1 LEAHDDI
8 VPDISIYVNVTPV
21 DTSSPA
27 ADSIGETV
35 AMAPHRV
42 GIIGLGTV
50 GTRFVEQ
57 FSQHDSFTVS
67 AAWDA
72 SAEARARTAP
82 HAPVVDSP
90 DAVIESADL
99 VYIAVPPA
107 AHAEYVRATIAAGRA
122 VFCEKPLGIDVTES
136 RALVA
141 EVEASGLPAAVN
153 FVFGS
158 APAAVELVRLAG
170 DGSLGDLRRVELDLH
185 FAQWPRA
192 WQAGATWLAGRA
204 EGGWIREVSSH
215 FVFLA
220 GRTVGR
226 ATPAGSIIHRAGPDL
241 AEDLALAHLRL
252 GPDDVPMAISGSSG
266 GAGPDVID
274 FRVRGATAAVR
285 IVDWYRLEITD
296 DAGGWAPV
304 AVADEPTPALAAY
317 RAQVDG
323 LAALLEGRPHTLPTF
338 AEALGVQEAVEAI
351 LEG

>member
-1 LEAHDDI
+1 MP
-8 VPDISIYVNVTPV
+8 VNVMSVNVTLIESIH
-21 DTSSPA
+21 DASSVPGHPI
-27 ADSIGETV
+27 SQTGE
-35 AMAPHRV
+35 MASHRV

-57 FSQHDSFTVS
+57 FSHHPSFTI
-67 AAWDA
+67 AATWDA
-72 SAEARARTAP
+72 SPEARSRTAP
-82 HAPVVDSP
+82 HAPVVDTP
-90 DAVIESADL
+90 EAVIDSADL

-107 AHAEYVRATIAAGRA
+107 AHAEYVRGTLAAGRA
-122 VFCEKPLGIDVTES
+122 VFCEKPLGIDVAES
-136 RALVA
+136 RSLVA

-170 DGSLGDLRRVELDLH
+170 DGSLGELRQVELDLH

-204 EGGWIREVSSH
+204 EGGWIREVASH

-220 GRTVGR
+220 GRTIGPASCTT
-226 ATPAGSIIHRAGPDL
+226 ATLHRPAPDL
-241 AEDLALAHLRL
+241 AEDLALARL
-252 GPDDVPMAISGSSG
+252 ALGSSDVPMAIAGSSG

-274 FRVRGATAAVR
+274 FRVRGATAAAR

-296 DAGGWAPV
+296 RTGAWTPV
-304 AVADEPTPALAAY
+304 TLADQPTPALAAY

-338 AEALGVQEAVEAI
+338 AEALIVQEAVESI
-351 LEG
+351 LEA

>member
-1 LEAHDDI
+1 M
-8 VPDISIYVNVTPV
+8 PDVSIFVNVTFV
-21 DTSSPA
+21 ETSSIE
-27 ADSIGETV
+27 IGPIDETV

-57 FSQHDSFTVS
+57 FSQHPSFSVS
-67 AAWDA
+67 ATWDA
-72 SAEARARTAP
+72 SADARARTAP

-90 DAVIESADL
+90 EAVIDSSDL

-122 VFCEKPLGIDVTES
+122 VFCEKPLGIDVAES
-136 RALVA
+136 RALVD
-141 EVEASGLPAAVN
+141 EVAASGLPAAVN

-170 DGSLGDLRRVELDLH
+170 DGSLGDLRQVELDLH
-185 FAQWPRA
+185 FALWPRA

-204 EGGWIREVSSH
+204 EGGWIREVASH

-220 GRTVGR
+220 GRAVGT
-226 ATPAGSIIHRAGPDL
+226 ATPAGSFIHHAGPDL

-252 GPDDVPMAISGSSG
+252 GPGGVPMAIAGSSG

-274 FRVRGATAAVR
+274 FRVRGRDAAVR
-285 IVDWYRLEITD
+285 VVDWYRLEITD
-296 DAGGWAPV
+296 DTGAWTPIT
-304 AVADEPTPALAAY
+304 VADQPTPALAAY
-317 RAQVDG
+317 RAQVDA
-323 LAALLEGRPHTLPTF
+323 LAALLDGRPHNLPTF
-338 AEALGVQEAVEAI
+338 AEALAVQEAIERV